1 MKKHW
6 MWLPLA
12 GWLFSCGG
20 SPKSEGPAPTPQT
33 IASRVEK
40 LAPQRVPVTA
50 TASGTVEAK
59 VRTVLAAQVMGAVRA
74 VNAEVGQAVKAGQ
87 VLVVIDPQQFDA
99 AAAQAAAARAEAR
112 TADREV
118 TAMIE
123 GARTQL
129 ELARATEARLEKLF
143 ARKSLT
149 VQEMDEAVARRKQ
162 AEAALRAAE
171 ARREQVAARIEQAEQ
186 GLKAAETQ
194 RGYATLTAPFA
205 GVVVE
210 KLAQVGSL
218 AAPGAPLLVVE
229 RQGGL
234 RAALNVEESLGHT
247 IRLGL
252 PLSLTGEGNEAM
264 PATVTEIVP
273 MLDAATRNLIVK
285 ADLPASAGLRSGAFV
300 RGEWAVGER
309 EALTVPAAAV
319 RETGQLQMVFV
330 VENGLARSRMV
341 SLGAALAGRR
351 EVLSGLATGEM
362 ILVGDLARVTDG
374 VKVEVLP

>member
-1 MKKHW
+1 MNRHW

-12 GWLFSCGG
+12 GMLFSCGG
-20 SPKSEGPAPTPQT
+20 PQRSESKAATPQT
-33 IASRVEK
+33 ISSRVAT
-40 LAPQRVPVTA
+40 LAIERVPVTA
-50 TASGTVEAK
+50 TAGGTVEAK

-74 VNAEVGQAVKAGQ
+74 VHAEVGQRVKAGQ
-87 VLVVIDPQQFDA
+87 VLVVMDTQQLDA

-112 TADREV
+112 TAEREV
-118 TAMIE
+118 AAMIE

-149 VQEMDEAVARRKQ
+149 LQEMDEAVARRKQ

-194 RGYATLTAPFA
+194 RGYATLTAPYA

-218 AAPGAPLLVVE
+218 AVPGAPLLVVE
-229 RQGGL
+229 RQGGW

-252 PLSLTGEGNEAM
+252 PLRLTSEANESLRAV
-264 PATVTEIVP
+264 VTEIVP
-273 MLDAATRNLIVK
+273 VLDAATRNLIVK

-300 RGEWAVGER
+300 RGEWPVGER

-319 RETGQLQMVFV
+319 REAGQLQMVFV

-341 SLGAALAGRR
+341 SLGQAMAGRR
-351 EVLSGLATGEM
+351 EVLSGLTAGEQVV
-362 ILVGDLARVTDG
+362 VGDLARVSDG
-374 VKVEVLP
+374 MKVEVLP